1 VSAVTVLGVMVEY
14 LLNTPRSLKMFK
26 DKDFKNFPAMLAERD
41 TCISALMN
49 LKSFDLGGEE
59 VVAKGFSMQFS
70 ALVDLIWVC
79 SRHCVAY
86 AYSWNVVDEGRELF
100 EVFAFACILRPTN
113 YSPCFCIEIIVYVSN
128 HLSIGFQQL
137 PGYTSQS
144 ILLLQLTLRTAT
156 GGLNCRIQSSPD
168 VWTEPRAAT

>member
-1 VSAVTVLGVMVEY
+1 MSAFTVLVSMVEY
-14 LLNTPRSLKMFK
+14 LLNTPRSARMFK
-26 DKDFKNFPAMLAERD
+26 EKDFKRYPAMLAERD
-41 TCISALMN
+41 SCISALMN
-49 LKSFDLGGEE
+49 LKSFDLGCKE
-59 VVAKGFSMQFS
+59 VVANRFFQKFS

-128 HLSIGFQQL
+128 HYSIGFQ
-137 PGYTSQS
+137 
-144 ILLLQLTLRTAT
+144 
-156 GGLNCRIQSSPD
+156 
-168 VWTEPRAAT
+168 